1 MFIRNTFILQGRFF
15 PSFQFLCSIQR
26 NPSCIISKLLGR
38 KDFSMEQLPIDSY
51 IRSSRPEV
59 FLKKGVLKICS
70 KLTGEHPC
78 RSAVSV
84 KFQCKFIEIMLRH
97 GCSPVNLLHIFRTP
111 FYKNTSG
118 WLLLL
123 MLPIV
128 LRGMHLS
135 LTNWGRFRRKCTVDS
150 TSRPQLHNRLIV
162 S

>member
-111 FYKNTSG
+111 FSNNTSG
-118 WLLLL
+118 WLLLCINL
-123 MLPIV
+123 TIFRSLIL
-128 LRGMHLS
+128 LRTYS
-135 LTNWGRFRRKCTVDS
+135 
-150 TSRPQLHNRLIV
+150 
-162 S
+162 